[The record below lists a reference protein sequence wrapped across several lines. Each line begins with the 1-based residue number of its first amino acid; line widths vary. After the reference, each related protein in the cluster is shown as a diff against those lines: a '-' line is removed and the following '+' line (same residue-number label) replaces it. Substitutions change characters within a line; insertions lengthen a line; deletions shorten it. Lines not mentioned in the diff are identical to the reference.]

1 MRKFLTVI
9 AIAGFLAVSQGCATQ
24 NQDFPYIDSE

>member
-1 MRKFLTVI
+1 MRKLI
-9 AIAGFLAVSQGCATQ
+9 AILAIAGFLAVSQGCATP